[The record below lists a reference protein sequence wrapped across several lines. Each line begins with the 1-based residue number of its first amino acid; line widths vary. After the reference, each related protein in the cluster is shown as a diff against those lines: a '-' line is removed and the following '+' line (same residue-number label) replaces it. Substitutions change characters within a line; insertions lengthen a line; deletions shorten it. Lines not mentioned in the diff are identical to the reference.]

1 MFKSMELLY
10 YINDTDKN
18 KYENIHSLLKN
29 ELHISNRLLTKLIE
43 RNDILLNG
51 SICDTRNSFK
61 VNDILVV
68 NFDYPENNSNVIPT
82 KMNLEIIYEDEWLLI
97 VNKPAGIA
105 IHPSILHYADSLSN
119 GVKFYFDSIGLQ
131 KKIRPVNR
139 LDFNTSRI
147 SSFCQ
152 MCLYPRN
159 T

>member
-1 MFKSMELLY
+1 MELKY
-10 YINDTDKN
+10 CINRNDKN

-29 ELHISNRLLTKLIE
+29 ELHISNRLLSKLIE
-43 RNDILLNG
+43 EKNISLNH
-51 SICDTRNSFK
+51 SICDTRSFFE
-61 VNDILVV
+61 VNDILII
-68 NFDYPENNSNVIPT
+68 NFNYPEDNANVVPT
-82 KMNLEIIYEDEWLLI
+82 KMDLKIIYEDEWLLI

-147 SSFCQ
+147 SYFRK
-152 MCLYPRN
+152 MCLYTRN